1 MSHVTVSDVFAV
13 AVCLVLLAAALGGMW
28 LLLRP
33 PLTAV
38 RTVEGVRA
46 IEVRLADGRVEI
58 GEDERTDTRVD
69 LTVRRRVGRTVP
81 RLVMA
86 GGTLRL
92 DGETSEARLRLR
104 LPPATPARV
113 ELRAGEVSLWGSAG
127 DLELLTETATIA
139 GRELSGRHVT
149 ARSETGDVNLHFT
162 GAPERLAIAGG
173 PGTVTVVL
181 PDGRYA
187 VEVESA
193 DPSNIP
199 DVDVPTDPAAPHA
212 VLVRSDGGRVRIAG
226 AVAGGALPI

>member
-1 MSHVTVSDVFAV
+1 MPHLSAADVIAV
-13 AVCLVLLAAALGGMW
+13 LACVVLLAAALGGLW

-38 RTVEGVRA
+38 RSVEGVRA
-46 IEVRLADGRVEI
+46 VEVRLASGRVEI
-58 GEDERTDTRVD
+58 GEDDRADARVD

-81 RLVMA
+81 RLVVA
-86 GGTLRL
+86 DGTLRL

-104 LPPATPARV
+104 LPRVTPARV

-139 GRELSGRHVT
+139 GRELSGGHVT
-149 ARSETGDVNLHFT
+149 ARSSAGDVNLHFT
-162 GAPERLAIAGG
+162 AAPERLAISAG
-173 PGTVTVVL
+173 PGSVTVVL

-193 DPSNIP
+193 DPASVP
-199 DVDVPTDPAAPHA
+199 RVDVPTDPTAPSA
-212 VLVRSDGGRVRIAG
+212 VLVRGAGGPVQIVA
-226 AVAGGALPI
+226 AVVGGALPI